1 MVYSSTAS
9 IMGLHIV
16 LIYTEKDSLKHWYFL
31 KVDTLLTYHY
41 EEIEA
46 PDTHVH
52 THTHTHI
59 HTHTYTHTH
68 THIPAHTYTHIHTHT
83 SLISTKERKHTCIY
97 EINKS

>member
-1 MVYSSTAS
+1 MVCSSTAS
-9 IMGLHIV
+9 IMGIHIV

-46 PDTHVH
+46 PDTHIH
-52 THTHTHI
+52 THT

-68 THIPAHTYTHIHTHT
+68 IYTHTHT
-83 SLISTKERKHTCIY
+83 HQPDKH
-97 EINKS
+97 

>member
-9 IMGLHIV
+9 IMGIHIV

-46 PDTHVH
+46 PDTHIH
-52 THTHTHI
+52 THTHT
-59 HTHTYTHTH
+59 
-68 THIPAHTYTHIHTHT
+68 HTYTHIHTHT

-97 EINKS
+97 EINKSINYLLHL